1 VSPKRAK
8 KKVAAR
14 RAVTRP
20 AKRKAATSKA
30 AGKRSAK
37 PAKKRAAAKPAKKRA
52 AARPARKRTAN
63 KRAAPKSAKKR
74 GGKPPMKRP
83 AVKPAKKKS
92 AARKRPVLKVVARPA
107 PPPAKADRGAKASA
121 TKKPASPRHKPFGGA
136 IAGAS
141 AKDLALFDLVR
152 ARVEIHGAIQGM
164 LAASAEVPVGE
175 GKWNPRQI
183 VLHLHYWDREMLPYV
198 EPAYLHNQRPP
209 HTKDDILAEN
219 LSSQQDLA
227 GHDWEVAKRLMQQS
241 RESVIEAL
249 QSLPEEPA
257 EMWSAEH
264 ALGWLIR
271 ILSHHDRHH
280 AAVIKDART
289 RTGSRG

>member
-1 VSPKRAK
+1 MSPKRAK
-8 KKVAAR
+8 KRKAAKREAKQAAR
-14 RAVTRP
+14 RKGA
-20 AKRKAATSKA
+20 AKKVARAAP
-30 AGKRSAK
+30 KRSAK
-37 PAKKRAAAKPAKKRA
+37 KKRVG
-52 AARPARKRTAN
+52 RKGAPRTSGA
-63 KRAAPKSAKKR
+63 
-74 GGKPPMKRP
+74 
-83 AVKPAKKKS
+83 KKS
-92 AARKRPVLKVVARPA
+92 ARKAAKQSARGAAKKPARRAAGRPPKRPVLKVVARPA
-107 PPPAKADRGAKASA
+107 AQPAKPARTAKSTAA
-121 TKKPASPRHKPFGGA
+121 AKKPASPRHKPFGGA

-152 ARVEIHGAIQGM
+152 ARVEVQGAIQGM
-164 LAASAEVPVGE
+164 VAASAETPVAE

-183 VLHLHYWDREMLPYV
+183 VLHLHYWDREMLPHI
-198 EPAYLHNQRPP
+198 EPAYLHNRRPP
-209 HTKDDILAEN
+209 QTRDDILAEN
-219 LSSQQDLA
+219 ASSQQDLA
-227 GHDWEVAKRLMQQS
+227 GHDWEVAKRLMQQA
-241 RESVIEAL
+241 REAVLEAL